1 MGVRLRESLTRPMDE
16 LRFEPTEKRVR
27 AELDGRTVAD
37 SVRALLVWEPR
48 RLVPTYAVPADD
60 LRGELVAAPPPDGTA
75 PEATTGFAIPDV
87 TALRVFDPR
96 IPFAVRRTTG
106 EPVELRAEGT
116 GRTLAGFRPADADL
130 AGYVVLDFAGADR
143 WLEEDEEITGHPRD
157 PFHRVDVRA
166 SSRHVQLSL
175 DGHLL
180 ADSTRPAL
188 VFETMLSP
196 RYYLLR
202 DDVAATLIASDT
214 RTWCPY
220 KGGASY
226 FSVDL
231 GDRIVD
237 DLAWSYPAPLPDAV
251 ELGGRISFFD
261 ERVDVVVDGVPRPR
275 RVTPWS

>member
-1 MGVRLRESLTRPMDE
+1 MGVRLRESLTSPMDE

-27 AELDGRTVAD
+27 AELDGQTVVD
-37 SVRALLVWEPR
+37 SVRAVLVWEPR
-48 RLVPTYAVPADD
+48 RVVPTYAVPADD
-60 LRGELVAAPPPDGTA
+60 LHGELVASLPPGGPA

-96 IPFAVRRTTG
+96 IPFAVRRTAG
-106 EPVELRAEGT
+106 EPVELRAEGL

-143 WLEEDEEITGHPRD
+143 WLEEDEEISGHPRD

-166 SSRHVQLSL
+166 SSRHVRLSL
-175 DGHLL
+175 DGRLL
-180 ADSTRPAL
+180 AESTRPAL
-188 VFETMLSP
+188 VFETMLPP
-196 RYYLLR
+196 RYYLPR
-202 DDVAATLIASDT
+202 DDVAAGLIASDT
-214 RTWCPY
+214 HTWCPY

-231 GDRIVD
+231 GDRVVD
-237 DLAWSYPAPLPDAV
+237 DLAWSYPDPLPDAV
-251 ELGGRISFFD
+251 ELGGRIAFFD